1 MLGLCGL
8 PQLSWVCVV
17 HHCGIGVWFRMLG
30 SV

>member
-8 PQLSWVCVV
+8 LRRCWVCVV
-17 HHCGIGVWFRMLG
+17 RCLCIGVWFRMLG